1 MKSDRSSKALL
12 LVGSPRFSRSN
23 SESIGSYLLSRLQT
37 AGWQT
42 EMVRILPALGA
53 AERTERLAL
62 EIEAA
67 DVVILTLPLYVDSLP
82 APVIR
87 MMEFL
92 KDRGIASGSGKRFLA
107 IVNSGFPESYHNDVA
122 VMICRQFAREVG
134 LSWYGGLSVGGGEV
148 IGGRPFAKVGGA
160 VRYLRAALELT
171 ADAFVAGQ
179 PFPEK
184 AHALGSKP
192 AFPAFLYRW
201 MGNRAMRKEARK
213 YGRKLDAKP
222 FGDL

>member
-12 LVGSPRFSRSN
+12 LVGSPRYSRSN
-23 SESIGSYLLSRLQT
+23 SESIGSYLLSRMQA

-42 EMVRILPALGA
+42 EMVRILPALGS
-53 AERTERLAL
+53 AERSERLAL

-67 DVVILTLPLYVDSLP
+67 EVVILTLPLYVDSLP

-92 KDRGIASGSGKRFLA
+92 KDRGIASAAGKRFFA

-122 VMICRQFAREVG
+122 LMICQQFAREVG

-148 IGGRPFAKVGGA
+148 IGGRPFVKVGGA
-160 VRYLRAALELT
+160 VRFLRTALELT
-171 ADAFVAGQ
+171 ADALVSGK
-179 PFPEK
+179 PFPEQ
-184 AHALGSKP
+184 ASALAAKP
-192 AFPAFLYRW
+192 AFPAFFYRW

-213 YGRKLDAKP
+213 YGRDLRAKP